1 MGEDVAKPRA
11 DFVLNKPGYEKS
23 SILIAGDN
31 FGCGSS
37 REHAPWSINDMGI
50 RCIISTSFADIFY
63 NNCINNGM
71 LPVTLPRDQVEKLL
85 KDAEVPGTEITVD
98 LVNSKVSMVCCFM
111 LYILDLLTNSNT
123 CLLVYSSHPTG
134 DSFQRRRIPI

>member
-1 MGEDVAKPRA
+1 MALGRPREFDLDQALEDALHVFWEK
-11 DFVLNKPGYEKS
+11 GYEGA

-37 REHAPWSINDMGI
+37 REHAPWSISDMGI

-71 LPVTLPRDQVEKLL
+71 LPVTLPRSQVEKLIE
-85 KDAEVPGTEITVD
+85 DASVPGTQLTVD
-98 LVNSKVSMVCCFM
+98 LVNSKV
-111 LYILDLLTNSNT
+111 I
-123 CLLVYSSHPTG
+123 
-134 DSFQRRRIPI
+134 R